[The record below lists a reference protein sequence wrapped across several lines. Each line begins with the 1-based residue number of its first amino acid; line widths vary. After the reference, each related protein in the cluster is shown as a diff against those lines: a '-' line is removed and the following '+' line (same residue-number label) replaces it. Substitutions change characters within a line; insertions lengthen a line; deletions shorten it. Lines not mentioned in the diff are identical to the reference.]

1 MKKLTISLL
10 LSTATLFAHQV
21 TAQKGPNNTYEANFW
36 AHGKF
41 QEYKSN
47 QLKGALAF
55 DSNNKE
61 INTGI
66 DYSKKQ
72 PVLLTAKK
80 PAMISLVFDAGY
92 WVKGENGY
100 ENIEPSKYKGI
111 VYNTLK
117 SIKYGKRFFEW
128 NESFLKP
135 SGLPLEVIPLIN
147 PLTIKA
153 GENLPVLVV
162 KDGKALEGAGFETSD
177 YEDLNIKT
185 NKFGIANI
193 PVKSKGLQI
202 IAAQYYS
209 SEISDPKVS
218 NITIQSSIS
227 FEVK

>member
-1 MKKLTISLL
+1 MKKITLSLL
-10 LSTATLFAHQV
+10 LATASLFSHQI
-21 TAQKGPNNTYEANFW
+21 TAQKAQNNTYEGKFW

-41 QEYKSN
+41 QDYKSN

-55 DSNNKE
+55 DLNNKE

-80 PAMISLVFDAGY
+80 PAMIALTFDAGY

-117 SIKYGKRFFEW
+117 SIKYGKRFFAW
-128 NESFLKP
+128 NETFLKP

-147 PLTIKA
+147 PLTIKV
-153 GENLPVLVV
+153 GDKLPVLVI
-162 KDGKALEGAGFETSD
+162 KDGKALANAKFETSD
-177 YEDLNIKT
+177 YEDLNTKT

-193 PVKSKGLQI
+193 PIKTKGLQI
-202 IAAQYYS
+202 IAAQYYTN
-209 SEISDPKVS
+209 EINDPNVN